1 LTYDERKFMKMKF
14 DNNKPDLSTL
24 WFVKLRWIAISA
36 FLMFLLVAK
45 VGFDMPIFLIPNL
58 IVLFSLI
65 LINLTTSIYIQ
76 KIKNSTRTFFISQGQ
91 LNIIQIIIDLILLSI
106 ILHYSGSI
114 ENPFI
119 AVYLLHI
126 VLAAIIL
133 PIRESFIITI
143 IANLLLGSLVILE
156 YKEIIPHYQPI
167 GFESYNL
174 YQNINFILLTG
185 LVFAIMSFVIL
196 YFTSSITKQLR
207 ENQIKLNELLNQFLE
222 KDQNNYKYILNLL
235 INIKSRYNTI
245 VTGNV
250 NLKSASS
257 NTIPV
262 SLQKSYEFSSF
273 LDKLKKLTELRLNN
287 SLEKEKISFKELLID
302 ILNLLRN
309 GDLLIPPSENITD
322 NFYTAAMKLKLN
334 LSDGIERNIPLT
346 YAIDKNLKTIYGNK
360 ESLQIMIYQ
369 ILHNAIKFNS
379 ASGQIYFKAKAINN
393 KLRIEIYDTG
403 RGIIKN
409 EQHKVFED
417 FFKGNPDGN
426 FNEDASGLGLT
437 LVNEIVKK
445 HSGRIWLD
453 SKKGKGTKFNLELPI
468 LATDN

>member
-1 LTYDERKFMKMKF
+1 MKF

-36 FLMFLLVAK
+36 YLMFLLIAK
-45 VGFDMPIFLIPNL
+45 VGFAIPIILVPNL
-58 IVLFSLI
+58 IVLISLI
-65 LINLTTSIYIQ
+65 LINLATTLYIQ
-76 KIKNSTRTFFISQGQ
+76 KIKKSTKIFHISQGQ
-91 LNIIQIIIDLILLSI
+91 LNIIQIIIDLILLSF

-133 PIRESFIITI
+133 PIKESFIITI
-143 IANLLLGSLVILE
+143 IANVLLGSLVILE

-167 GFESYNL
+167 GFKSYNL

-207 ENQIKLNELLNQFLE
+207 ENQIKLNDILNQFLE
-222 KDQNNYKYILNLL
+222 KDQVNNKYILNLL
-235 INIKSRYNTI
+235 INIKKRYDTM

-250 NLKSASS
+250 NLKSVSS
-257 NTIPV
+257 HTIPV
-262 SLQKSYEFSSF
+262 SFQKSYEFNSF
-273 LDKLKKLTELRLNN
+273 LEKLKKLTELRLSN
-287 SLEKEKISFKELLID
+287 SLEKEKITFKEFLLEIF
-302 ILNLLRN
+302 NLLRN
-309 GDLLIPPSENITD
+309 GELPSQHSENITD
-322 NFYTAAMKLKLN
+322 NFYTAAIKLNLN

-346 YAIDKNLKTIYGNK
+346 YALDKNLKTIYGNK

-379 ASGQIYFKAKAINN
+379 VNGQIYFKAKVINQ

-409 EQHKVFED
+409 EQNKVFED
-417 FFKGNPDGN
+417 FFKGNPDDN

-445 HSGRIWLD
+445 HNGRIWLD

-468 LATDN
+468 LPDDN